1 MQELTLNRSLD
12 PNSFVRLCRKYKF
25 YSFELGPPQIKK
37 QDNTTKEVCVGGVGR
52 EKERESAYTSEGRER
67 ERECVCVCV
76 FVCVCLCV
84 CFGFFTCAF
93 ARVCACMYVHTHG
106 SKCTC
111 IKAYL

>member
-37 QDNTTKEVCVGGVGR
+37 QDTTTKEVCVGGVGR

-67 ERECVCVCV
+67 ERERECTCVCVSMLVCV
-76 FVCVCLCV
+76 FLILYVCIACVCV
-84 CFGFFTCAF
+84 
-93 ARVCACMYVHTHG
+93 YVRAHTWV
-106 SKCTC
+106 
-111 IKAYL
+111 